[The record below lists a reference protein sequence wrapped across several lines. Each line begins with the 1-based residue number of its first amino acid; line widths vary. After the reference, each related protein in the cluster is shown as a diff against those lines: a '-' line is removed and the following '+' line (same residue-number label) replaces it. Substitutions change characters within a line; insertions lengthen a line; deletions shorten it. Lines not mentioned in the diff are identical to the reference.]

1 MNLRDISELKRRLN
15 PEHRN
20 ATVIRGCYVG
30 GDGHVISTFVE
41 ELYHMPEGEL
51 EKYMAIF
58 KKTLSGTMGQ
68 NLLPVA
74 FSSEQTMH
82 GEEHRLLMTL
92 RDSALRDDEAV
103 NALYQKIIGC
113 IQASQAN
120 AMQSVAEAHA
130 AGNYLIL
137 LMHDGYDVPYKD
149 GNGDNDRE
157 RSSEVFNY
165 VICSVCTVKQT
176 KPALSYFAA
185 ESEFHSKESDW
196 VVAAPEMGF
205 LFPAFE
211 ERSADIHSALYYSRS
226 SADLH
231 DDFIEAV
238 FASEP
243 FMPAD
248 EQKETFQGILT
259 QSLGEE
265 CSLDVVQAVHET
277 VCTMIEERKADKH
290 ADPLTLTR
298 QDVKAVLE
306 TCGVSEQKAEAFEEQ
321 FTETFGAYA
330 EIPAV
335 NVVTPKQFKVQTPSV
350 NITVDPEYAHLI
362 ETRVID
368 GRSYILVLA
377 DGDVAVN
384 GVNVKITE

>member
-1 MNLRDISELKRRLN
+1 MNQRDISELKRRLN

-20 ATVIRGCYVG
+20 PTVIRGCYVG

-41 ELYHMPEGEL
+41 ELYNMPESEL

-58 KKTLSGTMGQ
+58 KKTLSGTIGQ
-68 NLLPVA
+68 NLLPVS
-74 FSSEQTMH
+74 FSSDQTMH

-92 RDSALRDDEAV
+92 RESALRDDEAV
-103 NALYQKIIGC
+103 DALYQKIIGC

-120 AMQSVAEAHA
+120 AMQSVAEAQA

-149 GNGDNDRE
+149 RNGENDRE
-157 RSSEVFNY
+157 RSSEVFSY
-165 VICSVCTVKQT
+165 VICSVCTVRQT

-196 VVAAPEMGF
+196 IVTAPEMGF

-211 ERSADIHSALYYSRS
+211 ERSADIHSGLYYSRS

-238 FASEP
+238 FAAEP

-248 EQKETFQGILT
+248 EQKETFQGILADA
-259 QSLGEE
+259 LGEE

-290 ADPLTLTR
+290 ADPLALTR
-298 QDVKAVLE
+298 KDVKAVLE
-306 TCGVSEQKAEAFEEQ
+306 TCGVSEQKAEAFEEK
-321 FTETFGAYA
+321 FTDTFGAYA

-335 NVVTPKQFKVQTPSV
+335 NMVTPKKFQVQTPSV
-350 NITVDPEYAHLI
+350 NITVDPEFSHLI

-384 GVNVKITE
+384 GVSVKISE